1 MGDKIKV
8 LFLAADPFRNG
19 ARLEL
24 GEEMRAIEH
33 AIQQGSA
40 RDSLEFV
47 SHFATRSGDLQ
58 YALLKHE
65 PQIVHFSGHG
75 DRGGMLYLGDEHGG
89 RREVDRAAL
98 GKLFGALEGGV
109 RVVVLNGCHTLP
121 VAAVLSRIVDYAIG
135 SRDRLTDE
143 TSIRFS
149 EAFYSALA
157 FGKDVR
163 QAFELAVSQLQ
174 VDGSREADVPV
185 LRVRPGAAPDP
196 LLAVPARRP
205 APAVAGAEEV
215 VQNADL
221 GEVDVDVGN
230 MIAADLQ
237 GPAAVPRRVDQTL
250 RSQLVRARELNLTT
264 LRIRGPDHE

>member
-1 MGDKIKV
+1 MRDKIKV

-89 RREVDRAAL
+89 RREVDKAAL
-98 GKLFGALEGGV
+98 GKLFGALKGGV

-135 SRDRLTDE
+135 TRDRISDE
-143 TSIRFS
+143 TAIRFS

-157 FGKDVR
+157 FGRDVR

-185 LRVRPGAAPDP
+185 LRVRPGAAPEP
-196 LLAVPARRP
+196 LLAVSPRRSD
-205 APAVAGAEEV
+205 AAAAGTEEV

-221 GEVDVDVGN
+221 GEVDVDVAN
-230 MIAADLQ
+230 VIAADQQ
-237 GPAAVPRRVDQTL
+237 GLGAGPRRVEQTI
-250 RSQLVRARELNLTT
+250 RSQSMRGREINLTA
-264 LRIRGPDHE
+264 LRIRGPDRE

>member
-1 MGDKIKV
+1 MRDKIKV

-89 RREVDRAAL
+89 RREVDKAAL
-98 GKLFGALEGGV
+98 GKLFGALKGEV

-135 SRDRLTDE
+135 TRDRISDE
-143 TSIRFS
+143 TAIRFS

-157 FGKDVR
+157 FGRDVR

-185 LRVRPGAAPDP
+185 LRVRPGATPEP
-196 LLAVPARRP
+196 LPAASPRR
-205 APAVAGAEEV
+205 ADGGAGAEEV

-221 GEVDVDVGN
+221 GDVEVDVGN
-230 MIAADLQ
+230 VIAADLQ
-237 GPAAVPRRVDQTL
+237 GPGAVPRRVDQTI
-250 RSQLVRARELNLTT
+250 RSQSVRARELNLTG
-264 LRIRGPDHE
+264 LRIRGPDRE